1 MAARNSDDGGEKV
14 RRFREAALPHLD
26 DVFTFA
32 RYLLRDPS
40 DADDAVQECY
50 LRALR
55 HFDGFRGSAIK
66 PWLLTILKNVC
77 NAEFARRSRQSAAA
91 ALGEGEQAA
100 DELPLWQDAQLSP
113 EAELLRDRDR
123 DAIRRLVAALPQPLR
138 EVIVLREIN
147 ELSYREIAEV
157 TGVPIGTVMSRLARA
172 RTALRA
178 AWNAE
183 EGLLP

>member
-1 MAARNSDDGGEKV
+1 MTARDSDGAEKV

-32 RYLLRDPS
+32 RYLLRDSS
-40 DADDAVQECY
+40 DAEDAVQESY

-77 NAEFARRSRQSAAA
+77 NAEFARRGRQPTSG
-91 ALGEGEQAA
+91 ALAEGEPPAE
-100 DELPLWQDAQLSP
+100 ELPLWQDAQLSP

-123 DAIRRLVAALPQPLR
+123 ETIRRLVAALPQPLR

-172 RTALRA
+172 RAALRV
-178 AWNAE
+178 AWDAE
-183 EGLLP
+183 EESLP